1 MNCDEA
7 RDRLL
12 RCDLSELTD
21 QEGAFRERA
30 DSELARHLSAC
41 GDCRRLL
48 RLFVSAETSLSDAL
62 DEAEPTTGPRE
73 AADRAL
79 ATDGAPTSR
88 WRRVWIPLA
97 AAALLLLALWL
108 PQLRDGPVERSA
120 SPGRPGADLATDFRI
135 EAPSGRSM
143 TVMQAG
149 DPTVRVVWFHSPTTA
164 TGSTP

>member
-1 MNCDEA
+1 MECDEA

-12 RCDLSELTD
+12 RTDLSELTGE
-21 QEGAFRERA
+21 EGAFRERA

-62 DEAEPTTGPRE
+62 GEAGPTTGSRE

-79 ATDGAPTSR
+79 ATDGTSIAR

-108 PQLRDGPVERSA
+108 PQLRDSPVERPA
-120 SPGRPGADLATDFRI
+120 SPGRPGSDLATDFRV
-135 EAPSGRSM
+135 EAPPGRSI
-143 TVMQAG
+143 TVIQAG
-149 DPTVRVVWFHSPTTA
+149 DPTVRVVWFHSST

>member
-1 MNCDEA
+1 MECDEA

-21 QEGAFRERA
+21 EDGAFRERA
-30 DSELARHLSAC
+30 DSELARHLSVC
-41 GDCRRLL
+41 GDCRLLL
-48 RLFVSAETSLSDAL
+48 RLFLSAETSLADAL
-62 DEAEPTTGPRE
+62 DEAEPTTVSRE

-79 ATDGAPTSR
+79 ATDGTSIFR
-88 WRRVWIPLA
+88 GRRVWIPLA

-108 PQLRDGPVERSA
+108 PQLQDGPVERPA
-120 SPGRPGADLATDFRI
+120 SPGRSGADLAKDFRV
-135 EAPSGRSM
+135 EAPPGRSI

-149 DPTVRVVWFHSPTTA
+149 DPTVRVVWFHSST